1 MAVSLFIL
9 LYSNYAAAG
18 GRESIAKV
26 KLEVG
31 IFSGYVPKVKNL
43 DQSLV
48 IMKVVI
54 DTHRGVENL
63 ANTRSSG
70 DEDSKPGEI
79 LEEVDVV

>member
-1 MAVSLFIL
+1 MQQRGKGVNCKVVSQK
-9 LYSNYAAAG
+9 A
-18 GRESIAKV
+18 
-26 KLEVG
+26 G
-31 IFSGYVPKVKNL
+31 IFSGHMPEVKNL

-48 IMKVVI
+48 FMKVVI

-79 LEEVDVV
+79 LEEVDVI